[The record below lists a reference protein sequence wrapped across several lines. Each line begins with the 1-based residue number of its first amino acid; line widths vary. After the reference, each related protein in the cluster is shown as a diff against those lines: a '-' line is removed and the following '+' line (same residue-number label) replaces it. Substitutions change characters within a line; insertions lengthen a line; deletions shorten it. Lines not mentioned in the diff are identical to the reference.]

1 MTEPN
6 STSSS
11 ASRSSS
17 ATVAPVLAATELVF
31 RRNSGFTLST
41 PAFALDAGES
51 LAVRGPSGSG
61 KSTLLALLSGELLP
75 ASGRVFA
82 AGREITAE
90 SESARRAYRAT
101 ICGQVFQTFELVA
114 SLDVLANVLLPFR
127 LHGSLTL
134 DAAAAAHARAL
145 LARVGLADKQHR
157 AIHALSHGERQRV
170 AIARALVTRP
180 RIVLADEPTGNLDPA
195 LKRAIA
201 ELLLHE
207 ARTAGAALV
216 VATHDES
223 ILPLFDGMLS
233 IGDGAAKDGQ
243 EGAPQ

>member
-1 MTEPN
+1 MEPPTRT
-6 STSSS
+6 STKPAS
-11 ASRSSS
+11 API
-17 ATVAPVLAATELVF
+17 TPVLAATELVF
-31 RRNSGFTLST
+31 KRSSGFTLST
-41 PAFALDAGES
+41 PAFALNAGES

-75 ASGRVFA
+75 WSGRVFA
-82 AGREITAE
+82 AGSEITAE

-101 ICGQVFQTFELVA
+101 RCGQVFQTFELVG
-114 SLDVLANVLLPFR
+114 SLDVLANVLLPLR
-127 LHGSLTL
+127 LHSSLTL
-134 DAAAAAHARAL
+134 NAAATAHAREL
-145 LARVGLADKQHR
+145 LARVGLADKEHR
-157 AIHALSHGERQRV
+157 AIQALSHGERQRV

-207 ARTAGAALV
+207 ARSAGAALV

-223 ILPLFDGMLS
+223 ILPLFNSTLS
-233 IGDGAAKDGQ
+233 IGDLAAHHGHGG
-243 EGAPQ
+243 GAPR